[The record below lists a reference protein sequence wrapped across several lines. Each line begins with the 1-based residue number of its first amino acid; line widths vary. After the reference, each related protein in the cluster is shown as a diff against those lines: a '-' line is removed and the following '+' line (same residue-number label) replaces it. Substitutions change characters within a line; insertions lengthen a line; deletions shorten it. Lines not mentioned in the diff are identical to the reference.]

1 MSGTFEWTVQNA
13 HVLTCQSSASSAPVA
28 RKNALMM
35 LADGS
40 QYHLLPLSKFHLSH
54 INLCILVFFRNSD
67 CRVCCQS
74 TLLLAVPGSPSW
86 PFNTLQLVTD
96 HPAYR
101 DSRVIKIPTKTRCL
115 SYYLPIRNKICTR
128 NALIVNRGFE
138 KCIQSIFT
146 CLLFYKT
153 ERLNCNDIRRHE
165 SVVKMQYFNR
175 EVHFAR
181 GVSINRIYAW
191 RLLYETFI
199 ICYIIAQGELRRR
212 SHVVCACSVMCTCNH
227 IRCKNQCRWWGKIDG
242 GKRRVR

>member
-1 MSGTFEWTVQNA
+1 LNEQFKRS

-28 RKNALMM
+28 RKNALM

-74 TLLLAVPGSPSW
+74 TLSFLAAPGSPSW
-86 PFNTLQLVTD
+86 PFNALPSLVVD

-101 DSRVIKIPTKTRCL
+101 DSRVIKIPIKTRRL

-128 NALIVNRGFE
+128 DALIVNRSFE

-146 CLLFYKT
+146 CLLFYIK
-153 ERLNCNDIRRHE
+153 LN
-165 SVVKMQYFNR
+165 V
-175 EVHFAR
+175 
-181 GVSINRIYAW
+181 
-191 RLLYETFI
+191 
-199 ICYIIAQGELRRR
+199 
-212 SHVVCACSVMCTCNH
+212 
-227 IRCKNQCRWWGKIDG
+227 
-242 GKRRVR
+242 